1 MEMLQEVLGSLGF
14 NVHIAL
20 ANFFNFLIIFFLL
33 QKFFFKK
40 IAQTINDR
48 KVVIEEGVRK
58 SEESEIVLHDAK
70 EQAKGLV
77 ISAEKKGEEILKD
90 TELKSKSLAHDIKND
105 ALHIAETLKLEA
117 EKIKTDSFE
126 AGLLELSAQ
135 KEKIIAKMFE
145 KALATHMTEDINNSY
160 ITGIAK

>member
-40 IAQTINDR
+40 IAETISDR
-48 KVVIEEGVRK
+48 KIVIEEGIRK

-70 EQAKGLV
+70 EQAKSLV
-77 ISAEKKGEEILKD
+77 LSAEKKGEIILKD
-90 TELKSKSLAHDIKND
+90 IEAKSKMLAQNIKNE
-105 ALHIAETLKLEA
+105 ALHIAEILKLEA
-117 EKIKTDSFE
+117 EKIKADSFE
-126 AGLLELSAQ
+126 AGLLELSTQ
-135 KEKIIAKMFE
+135 KEKIVAKMFE
-145 KALATHMTEDINNSY
+145 KALSVHMTEDLNNSF
-160 ITGIAK
+160 IKGMTK